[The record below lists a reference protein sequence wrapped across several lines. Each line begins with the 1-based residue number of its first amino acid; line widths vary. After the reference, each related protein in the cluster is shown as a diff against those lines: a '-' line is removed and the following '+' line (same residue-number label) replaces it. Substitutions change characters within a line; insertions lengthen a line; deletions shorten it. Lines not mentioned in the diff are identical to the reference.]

1 MDLVAVMNPAT
12 ASRSS
17 IRPSCTTAKGQ
28 DGAERTVG
36 VVSWVDAREC
46 AYELGEGGEFRVEKH
61 GGFGLEHTFCNDDT
75 AGRNYHVLMQIAYA
89 LWQVFDTGVLSRLSE
104 GCRKPTQ
111 EMWAKML
118 FLALLV
124 FGLASVPK
132 VAPRAFRMRRCH
144 LVA

>member
-1 MDLVAVMNPAT
+1 
-12 ASRSS
+12 
-17 IRPSCTTAKGQ
+17 
-28 DGAERTVG
+28 
-36 VVSWVDAREC
+36 
-46 AYELGEGGEFRVEKH
+46 
-61 GGFGLEHTFCNDDT
+61 
-75 AGRNYHVLMQIAYA
+75 MQIAYA

>member
-1 MDLVAVMNPAT
+1 MSFVVTYFSWDAT
-12 ASRSS
+12 
-17 IRPSCTTAKGQ
+17 
-28 DGAERTVG
+28 DGCGAYCGAFATSFEVT
-36 VVSWVDAREC
+36 DARR
-46 AYELGEGGEFRVEKH
+46 ALDVAAWGRRRWNIEGGFRVEKH